1 LSIIYKVLNY
11 IILHD
16 PYQDSDMANTTDV

>member
-1 LSIIYKVLNY
+1 LFIVYKVLNY

-16 PYQDSDMANTTDV
+16 PYQDSDMTNTGQ